1 MTDKKKNLMVVFL
14 LAYISSNFLGNFLQ
28 NISNILTGELS
39 NQFLWLIKPSFK
51 FIIFYLLFSITFGFI
66 ILRFREFYQTHFGD
80 LRQGNKA
87 SSNWASKEEIE
98 VSYKKVDYVPKK
110 DLSLSVPDY
119 EGSGGILIHRNN
131 DKAFID
137 TSDSHGLIVARTR
150 GGKSQTKTLPDI
162 DLLSRSEEKPHLII
176 SSAKYELVEMT
187 KLELEVRGY
196 EVHIFNL
203 IDPTKGI
210 QYNPLDLITKNYQDG
225 KIGKA
230 VELTKS
236 FTHSLYHNPKSK
248 DPLWEEAAMSLVNGL
263 ILALCHES
271 VGKHIDVSNHKPEY
285 VTLPNVL
292 RFLEVLTKTAK
303 KETQLMDIYFE
314 NLDMDNPA
322 RMQFT
327 TVKASEKTMRSSIV
341 AVAISKLNLF
351 ISPDIEILLSANTL
365 PFDKLAQE
373 EKPQVIFLTM
383 PDYTNA
389 NNIIFST
396 WIEQVYYHL
405 SIVAS
410 QSNDRL
416 PKRIFFLLDE
426 FGNLPKIKSL
436 ESMISVGAGRGML
449 FNFYVQDFLQFK
461 MIYGPEVGSF
471 VESQIM
477 TIHYLSSTSEETNKK
492 IADML
497 GKYEVIEK
505 SRSGKKYSL
514 NQSISES
521 VIDRYLMRPSEL
533 KNLLEGENVVIRSK
547 RIGENGEDVVPN
559 PIRNIG
565 ENRFKMAY
573 DYLGDFFFKT
583 DFEEL
588 SIKNNILDGTI
599 KSNFRTFL
607 SDITKNKFRSN
618 NNVGEKL
625 KPLPLKE
632 SQYHAQLSKP
642 AFNETEEFQIIK
654 KQILG
659 SMPSLIVEFNQLSNA
674 KEFEEFVEKHN
685 HSLERIGVG

>member
-1 MTDKKKNLMVVFL
+1 MKNLFKVF
-14 LAYISSNFLGNFLQ
+14 S
-28 NISNILTGELS
+28 GEKTD
-39 NQFLWLIKPSFK
+39 QRLWLIKPSFK
-51 FIIFYLLFSITFGFI
+51 FAILYIIFSFVFIFI
-66 ILRFREFYQTHFGD
+66 ILRWSEFYQVQFGD
-80 LRQGNKA
+80 LKQGNKA
-87 SSNWASKEEIE
+87 NSKWASDEDIQK
-98 VSYKKVDYVPKK
+98 SYKKVDYLPKK
-110 DLSLSVPDY
+110 DLSLNVKEY
-119 EGSGGILIHRNN
+119 EGMAGVLIHREQ
-131 DKAFID
+131 DIAYID

-187 KLELEVRGY
+187 KLELETRGY
-196 EVHIFNL
+196 EVHVFNL

-210 QYNPLDLITKNYQDG
+210 QYNPLDVITKNYQEG

-248 DPLWEEAAMSLVNGL
+248 DPLWEEAAMSLVNSL

-271 VGKHIDVSNHKPEY
+271 VGKHIDELNHKPEY

-292 RFLEVLTKTAK
+292 RFLETLTKIAK

-314 NLDMDNPA
+314 SLDMDNPA

-327 TVKASEKTMRSSIV
+327 TVRASEKTMRSSIV

-365 PFDKLAQE
+365 SFDKLAQE
-373 EKPQVIFLTM
+373 ERPQAIFLTM
-383 PDYTNA
+383 PDYTNS

-396 WIEQVYYHL
+396 WIDQVYYHL

-492 IADML
+492 IADMV

-505 SRSGKKYSL
+505 SRSGKKYHL

-521 VIDRYLMRPSEL
+521 VIDRHLIRPSEL
-533 KNLLEGENVVIRSK
+533 KNLLEGENVVVRSK
-547 RIGENGEDVVPN
+547 RKGENGEDVVPN

-573 DYLGDFFFKT
+573 DYLGDIFYKT
-583 DFEEL
+583 DFENL
-588 SIKNNILDGTI
+588 SVKMNVLD
-599 KSNFRTFL
+599 SNRKLQFRTFL
-607 SDITKNKFRSN
+607 LNISRNKSQSN
-618 NNVGEKL
+618 QNSKPHENQKL
-625 KPLPLKE
+625 LPLKE

-642 AFNETEEFQIIK
+642 AFNETDEYQILK
-654 KQILG
+654 KQIAG
-659 SMPSLIVEFNQLSNA
+659 TMPNLVAEFNQLSNA
-674 KEFEEFVEKHN
+674 KEFELFVEKYSQ
-685 HSLERIGVG
+685 SLERIGGG

>member
-1 MTDKKKNLMVVFL
+1 MTDKKKIVIIVLIMSYF
-14 LAYISSNFLGNFLQ
+14 ASNYLGNFLA
-28 NISNILTGELS
+28 NISEILSGGQS
-39 NQFLWLIKPSFK
+39 NQWVWLIKPSVK
-51 FIIFYLLFSITFGFI
+51 YIVFYFLFSFI
-66 ILRFREFYQTHFGD
+66 FSLIAVRLTEFYNVQFGD

-87 SSNWASKEEIE
+87 SSSWASSEEIQI
-98 VSYKKVDYVPKK
+98 SYKEVDYIPKK
-110 DLSLSVPDY
+110 NLSLKSTDY
-119 EGSGGILIHRNN
+119 EGMGGVLIHRE
-131 DKAFID
+131 DKKAYID

-187 KLELEVRGY
+187 KLELEARGY
-196 EVHIFNL
+196 QVHVFNL
-203 IDPTKGI
+203 IDPKMGI
-210 QYNPLDLITKNYQDG
+210 QYNPLQLIVQNYQARE
-225 KIGKA
+225 IGKA

-263 ILALCHES
+263 ILALCYES
-271 VGKHIDVSNHKPEY
+271 VGEQIDSESRNPDY

-292 RFLEVLTKTAK
+292 RFLEKLTKPAN
-303 KETQLMDIYFE
+303 KEQQLMDIYFN

-327 TVKASEKTMRSSIV
+327 TVNASEKTMRSSIV
-341 AVAISKLNLF
+341 AVAISKLNMF
-351 ISPDIEILLSANTL
+351 ISPEIEILLSGNTL
-365 PFDKLAQE
+365 PFEMLAQE
-373 EKPQVIFLTM
+373 EIPQAIFLTM

-405 SIVAS
+405 SIAAS

-449 FNFYVQDFLQFK
+449 FYFYVQDFLQFK
-461 MIYGPEVGSF
+461 MNYEPEVGSF
-471 VESQIM
+471 VESQVM
-477 TIHYLSSTSEETNKK
+477 TIHYLSSTSEETNRK
-492 IADML
+492 IADMI

-505 SRSGKKYSL
+505 SRSGKRYSL

-521 VIDRYLMRPSEL
+521 VIDRYLINPTEL
-533 KNLLEGENVVIRSK
+533 KKILEGENVVIRSK
-547 RIGENGEDVVPN
+547 RKGEHGEDVIPN
-559 PIRNIG
+559 PIRNLG
-565 ENRFKMAY
+565 ENRFKLAY
-573 DYLGDFFFKT
+573 DYLESVFYKTNFETLGIQNNELDSKMKADFRAFLT
-583 DFEEL
+583 DF
-588 SIKNNILDGTI
+588 SPHTAQ
-599 KSNFRTFL
+599 SNSTA
-607 SDITKNKFRSN
+607 RS
-618 NNVGEKL
+618 
-625 KPLPLKE
+625 KPLPLKA
-632 SQYHAQLSKP
+632 SQYHEQLTKP

-654 KQILG
+654 KQVIE
-659 SMPSLIVEFNQLSNA
+659 SIPSLVSEINQLTNA
-674 KEFEEFVEKHN
+674 KEFEAFIEN
-685 HSLERIGVG
+685 HSHELERTGVI